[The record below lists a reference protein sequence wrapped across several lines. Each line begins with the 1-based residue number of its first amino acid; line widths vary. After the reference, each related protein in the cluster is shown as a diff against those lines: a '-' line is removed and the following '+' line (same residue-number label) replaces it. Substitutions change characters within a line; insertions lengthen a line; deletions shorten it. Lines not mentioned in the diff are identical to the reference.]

1 MEVVAMRLLAQA
13 ILLAALAGAGQGPAA
28 SAVDCSFSES
38 LATSLPAPAEKQA
51 ETQDA
56 AQQAPASPLTLPAGT
71 RVMLAMTR
79 ALWSKTAKPGD
90 SIYAATAFPVAG
102 DNGMAI
108 PPGTFAEGRIDTLA
122 KPGWLSA
129 HAALQL
135 HFTKMIFANGYT
147 VEFSGASE
155 AVATVQ
161 LQVSKASD
169 VLLDNGTQ
177 FEMVLQSPLTLDA
190 EKVAGAVRSAK
201 PLPIGAVK
209 SATLCR
215 PTAGT
220 PGTSDTVIPGTPGSP
235 GTPDTIIPGVNGMP
249 DTVIPG
255 IPATQG
261 TPPTI
266 IPGTPGTPGTVCPG
280 PPIVLPG
287 AVVQDVYVESFQI
300 TETVKIAG
308 KKLPPGNYQVSW
320 TGMLPTEQ
328 VQILKNGKVA
338 ERVPARVMA
347 LKEKSVADKTT
358 TRRNPDGSLGLE
370 TMEFVGESFALAF
383 D

>member
-1 MEVVAMRLLAQA
+1 MRLLAQA
-13 ILLAALAGAGQGPAA
+13 ILLAALAGAGHVQAA
-28 SAVDCSFSES
+28 SALDDSFRES
-38 LATSLPAPAEKQA
+38 LATSLPATAEKQA
-51 ETQDA
+51 EIQDA
-56 AQQAPASPLTLPAGT
+56 ARTAADQGPPATLTLPVGT

-79 ALWSKTAKPGD
+79 AVWSKTAKTGD
-90 SIYAATAFPVAG
+90 AIYAATAFPVAG

-108 PPGTFAEGRIDTLA
+108 PPGTYAEGRIDTLA
-122 KPGWLSA
+122 KPGWLSPR
-129 HAALQL
+129 AAMRL

-190 EKVAGAVRSAK
+190 AKVAGAVHSAK
-201 PLPIGAVK
+201 PLQIGSVK

-215 PTAGT
+215 PTPGT

-235 GTPDTIIPGVNGMP
+235 GTPDTVIPGVNGMP
-249 DTVIPG
+249 ATVIPG

-266 IPGTPGTPGTVCPG
+266 IPGTPGMPGTVCPG

-287 AVVQDVYVESFQI
+287 AVVQDTYVESFQI
-300 TETVKIAG
+300 AEKVEIAG
-308 KKLPPGNYQVSW
+308 KKLPPGSYQVSW

-338 ERVPARVMA
+338 ERVQARVVM
-347 LKEKSVADKTT
+347 LKEKSAADKTT
-358 TRRNPDGSLGLE
+358 TKTNPDGSLAVE
-370 TMEFVGESFALAF
+370 TIEFAGESFALAF

>member
-1 MEVVAMRLLAQA
+1 MRLLAQA
-13 ILLAALAGAGQGPAA
+13 ILLAALAGSGHVQRA
-28 SAVDCSFSES
+28 SVLDSSFSES
-38 LATSLPAPAEKQA
+38 LATSLPARAEKQA
-51 ETQDA
+51 EMQDPAVA
-56 AQQAPASPLTLPAGT
+56 AAEQAPASTLTLPVGT

-79 ALWSKTAKPGD
+79 AVWSKTAKPGD
-90 SIYAATAFPVAG
+90 AIYAATAFPVAG

-108 PPGTFAEGRIDTLA
+108 PPGTYAEGRIDTLA
-122 KPGWLSA
+122 KPGWFSPR
-129 HAALQL
+129 AALQL

-147 VEFSGASE
+147 VEFFGASE

-190 EKVAGAVRSAK
+190 ARVAGAVRSAK
-201 PLPIGAVK
+201 PLQVGPAR

-215 PTAGT
+215 PTSGT

-235 GTPDTIIPGVNGMP
+235 GTPDTVIPGVNGMP
-249 DTVIPG
+249 AIVIPG

-300 TETVKIAG
+300 AEMVKIAG
-308 KKLPPGNYQVSW
+308 KKLQPGSYQVSW

-338 ERVPARVMA
+338 ERVQARVVT
-347 LKEKSVADKTT
+347 LKEKSAADKTT
-358 TRRNPDGSLGLE
+358 TRTNPDGSLGVETLE
-370 TMEFVGESFALAF
+370 FAGESFALAF